1 MLSHVL
7 YVGYCYVDNME
18 TEMGNEKMDVDNYN
32 IKIITPEH
40 VVSKEKLEAFV
51 HKRKNKQGGK
61 DGERVVHQGKLAA
74 LAEKTKKKQ
83 AEIVSGK
90 RVAGKRKKAVQAQ
103 KVKKT
108 QADVENAKI
117 REMLY
122 KLEADVLSKDGGGDT
137 VSDEE
142 RVLEE
147 DDVFED
153 YSSEGVPTDLEGIR
167 KYLAAYLK
175 RLKEL
180 RDQMFAVP
188 TYSQQPRNDTDQND
202 DASYIFL
209 TPENGGKQFP
219 FTQVYGTP
227 TEYAELFDKVG
238 RMA

>member
-90 RVAGKRKKAVQAQ
+90 HVAGKRKKAVQAQ

-117 REMLY
+117 RVDEVGELT
-122 KLEADVLSKDGGGDT
+122 DNDFLSNVGDKHEPGI
-137 VSDEE
+137 DEKQ
-142 RVLEE
+142 EE
-147 DDVFED
+147 
-153 YSSEGVPTDLEGIR
+153 EGKKWMMI
-167 KYLAAYLK
+167 K
-175 RLKEL
+175 R
-180 RDQMFAVP
+180 DP
-188 TYSQQPRNDTDQND
+188 
-202 DASYIFL
+202 
-209 TPENGGKQFP
+209 
-219 FTQVYGTP
+219 
-227 TEYAELFDKVG
+227 
-238 RMA
+238 